1 MRGDLLSA
9 EYEQVTREL
18 SFKNQA
24 ARSKALNGLATL
36 TTHFLNFEDE
46 ETGEKTFRTKLET
59 KMTTMYI
66 QFPSHNNWA

>member
-24 ARSKALNGLATL
+24 ARSKALNGHATL
-36 TTHFLNFEDE
+36 TTHFLNF
-46 ETGEKTFRTKLET
+46 
-59 KMTTMYI
+59 
-66 QFPSHNNWA
+66 